1 AETVH
6 PQRRP
11 PPAPCPLSA
20 FPLDPAG
27 RIPMTPSVTLSTPG
41 LTAADVLAVARRG
54 ARVELDPEARERV
67 AEVRALVDELASGAT
82 PVYGVSTGFGA
93 LADTAI
99 PTHMRQALQRS
110 LIRSHA

>member
-1 AETVH
+1 T
-6 PQRRP
+6 
-11 PPAPCPLSA
+11 
-20 FPLDPAG
+20 
-27 RIPMTPSVTLSTPG
+27 G

-54 ARVELDPEARERV
+54 ACGELDPAARERV
-67 AEVRALVDELASGAT
+67 AEVRAHVDELASGAT

-110 LIRSHA
+110 LIRSHAAGPRPAPPRPAGPRPASRRWPTPRTPPTCARRRSAP